1 MIEGR
6 PEQPLLF
13 GDVVALAF
21 DLAQRLTPNPRLAAL
36 LATIALDEVVPRSRR
51 RRVEPRPKR
60 PSYD

>member
-21 DLAQRLTPNPRLAAL
+21 DVARSLTPNPRLAAL
-36 LATIALDEVVPRSRR
+36 LATIALDEVVPRGRR
-51 RRVEPRPKR
+51 RRVAPRPQR
-60 PSYD
+60 PSYG